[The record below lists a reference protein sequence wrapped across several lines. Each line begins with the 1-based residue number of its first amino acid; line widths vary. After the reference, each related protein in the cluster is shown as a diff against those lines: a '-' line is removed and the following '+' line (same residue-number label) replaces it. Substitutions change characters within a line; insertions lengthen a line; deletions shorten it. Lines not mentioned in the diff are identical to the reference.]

1 MANFSLVRL
10 AEDVKRELTS
20 IFRNVKD
27 YRVKDAMVSIIRVE
41 LTSDLSYAKVFIS
54 SMRGIEETKL
64 AAEGLKNAK
73 GFIKKELNS
82 RIQMRRS
89 PELIFIADTSAE
101 YSARINDKLNK
112 IFEGNKVGRIKKKL

>member
-1 MANFSLVRL
+1 MTNFSLARL
-10 AEDVKRELTS
+10 AENVKRELTS
-20 IFRNVKD
+20 IFRSVKD

-54 SMRGIEETKL
+54 SMSGIEETKL

-73 GFIKKELNS
+73 GFIRKELNS
-82 RIQMRRS
+82 RIQMRSS

-112 IFEGNKVGRIKKKL
+112 IFEGNKVG

>member
-1 MANFSLVRL
+1 MANFGSARL

-27 YRVKDAMVSIIRVE
+27 YRVKDAVVSIIRVE
-41 LTSDLSYAKVFIS
+41 LTGDLSYAKVFIS
-54 SMRGIEETKL
+54 SMSGIEETKL

-73 GFIKKELNS
+73 GFIRKELNS

-112 IFEGNKVGRIKKKL
+112 IFEGNKAE

>member
-1 MANFSLVRL
+1 MTNFSLARL
-10 AEDVKRELTS
+10 AENVKRELTS
-20 IFRNVKD
+20 IFRSVKD
-27 YRVKDAMVSIIRVE
+27 YRVKDAMVSIVRVE

-54 SMRGIEETKL
+54 SMSGIEETKL

-73 GFIKKELNS
+73 GFIRKELNS
-82 RIQMRRS
+82 RIQMRKS

-112 IFEGNKVGRIKKKL
+112 IFEGNKAE

>member
-1 MANFSLVRL
+1 MANFGLARL

-54 SMRGIEETKL
+54 SMSGIEETKL

-73 GFIKKELNS
+73 GFIRKELNS

-112 IFEGNKVGRIKKKL
+112 IFEGNKAE

>member
-1 MANFSLVRL
+1 MANFGLARL

-41 LTSDLSYAKVFIS
+41 LTNDLSYAKVFIS
-54 SMRGIEETKL
+54 SMSGIEETKL

-73 GFIKKELNS
+73 GFIRKELNS
-82 RIQMRRS
+82 SIQMRRS

-112 IFEGNKVGRIKKKL
+112 IFEGNKAE

>member
-1 MANFSLVRL
+1 MTNFSLARL
-10 AEDVKRELTS
+10 AEDVKRAFTS
-20 IFRNVKD
+20 IFRSVKD
-27 YRVKDAMVSIIRVE
+27 YRVQDAMVSIIRVE
-41 LTSDLSYAKVFIS
+41 LTNDLSYAKVFIS
-54 SMRGIEETKL
+54 SMSGIEETKL

-73 GFIKKELNS
+73 GFIRKELNS

-112 IFEGNKVGRIKKKL
+112 IFEGNKAE